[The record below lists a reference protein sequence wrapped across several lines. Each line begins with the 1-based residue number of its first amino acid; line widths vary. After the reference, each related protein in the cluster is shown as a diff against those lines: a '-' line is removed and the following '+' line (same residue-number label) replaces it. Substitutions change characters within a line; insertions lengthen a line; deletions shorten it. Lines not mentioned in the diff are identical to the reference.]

1 MPIPTVVAVVRFTNA
16 HGPSP
21 QQTASKLSANFFCRL
36 FKHYFSLFSQ
46 YIYIKLIE
54 IKDMEK

>member
-21 QQTASKLSANFFCRL
+21 QQTASKLPATFFVG
-36 FKHYFSLFSQ
+36 FSNIIFSLFSQ